1 MTRNN
6 VLLSGSLGHPFQSN
20 VNLQN
25 VLVTANRQFYVAD
38 TETNK
43 QTTTKKHKKK
53 QIQQTQAAHL
63 SYQNPLSG
71 SLLILLATK
80 LILHL

>member
-25 VLVTANRQFYVAD
+25 VLVTAKRQFYVAD

-43 QTTTKKHKKK
+43 QTTKKHKKK
-53 QIQQTQAAHL
+53 QIQQTQATHL